1 MKKIIFTESAPFPV
15 GPYSQAVQ
23 FGSTLFCSGQI
34 PIDPKTN
41 EVLRGSIEEQTELVM
56 QNVGEV
62 LKAAGLGFEDVIKTS
77 IFITDMSLF
86 PKVNEVYGKY
96 FPEVAPARS
105 CVAVKELPK
114 SVDVEVEVIAGF
126 PN

>member
-1 MKKIIFTESAPFPV
+1 MKKIVFTENAPAPV

-23 FGSTLFCSGQI
+23 FGQVLFCSGQI

-41 EVLRGSIEEQTELVM
+41 EVLKGSIEEQTELVM
-56 QNVGEV
+56 ENVGAV

-77 IFITDMSLF
+77 IFITDMGNF
-86 PKVNEVYGKY
+86 PRINQVYAKY

-114 SVDVEVEVIAGF
+114 SVDVEIEVIAGF

>member
-1 MKKIIFTESAPFPV
+1 MKKIIFTESAPAPV

-23 FGSTLFCSGQI
+23 FGKTLYCSGQI

-56 QNVGEV
+56 KNVGEV
-62 LKAAGLGFEDVIKTS
+62 LKAAGLDFDDIIKTS
-77 IFITDMSLF
+77 IFITDMANF
-86 PKVNEVYGKY
+86 PKVNEVYSKY
-96 FPEVAPARS
+96 FPEIAPARS

>member
-1 MKKIIFTESAPFPV
+1 MKKIIFTETAPAPV

-23 FGSTLFCSGQI
+23 FGQVLFCSGQI

-41 EVLRGSIEEQTELVM
+41 EVLKGSIEEQTELVM
-56 QNVGEV
+56 ENVGAV

-77 IFITDMSLF
+77 IFITDMGNF
-86 PKVNEVYGKY
+86 PRINQVYAKY

-114 SVDVEVEVIAGF
+114 SVDVEIEVLAGF